1 MTQRFKKLSH
11 SIYEC
16 KYHVVFC
23 PKYRY
28 RMLKDEIAEFV
39 KQQLYKLCGQKD
51 GLEIIEMNIQH
62 DHVHMVVSIPPKYSV
77 SNTIGYLKGKI
88 AIKLFE
94 RFPKIGKRYWGRH
107 FWSRGYCVSTV
118 GIDEEQIRLYVRWQE
133 KKEKAMEAIQG
144 KLFD

>member
-1 MTQRFKKLSH
+1 
-11 SIYEC
+11 
-16 KYHVVFC
+16 
-23 PKYRY
+23 
-28 RMLKDEIAEFV
+28 
-39 KQQLYKLCGQKD
+39 
-51 GLEIIEMNIQH
+51 MNIQH

>member
-1 MTQRFKKLSH
+1 MSKRFRKLAH

-28 RMLKDEIAEFV
+28 RLLKDEIAQYVE
-39 KQQLYKLCGQKD
+39 QLIYQLCGQK
-51 GLEIIEMNIQH
+51 GGVEVIELNIQP
-62 DHVHMVVSIPPKYSV
+62 DHVHLVMWIPPKYQV
-77 SNTIGYLKGKI
+77 SAVIGFIKGKI

-94 RFPKIGKRYWGRH
+94 RYKNLGKAYWGGH

-118 GIDEEQIRLYVRWQE
+118 GIDEEQIRQYVKWQE
-133 KKEKAMEAIQG
+133 KQEKQLEAVQG
-144 KLFD
+144 RLFD